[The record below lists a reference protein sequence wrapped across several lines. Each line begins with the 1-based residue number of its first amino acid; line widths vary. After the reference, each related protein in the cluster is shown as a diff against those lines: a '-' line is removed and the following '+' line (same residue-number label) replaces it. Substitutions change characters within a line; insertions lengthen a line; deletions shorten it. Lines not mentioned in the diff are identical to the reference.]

1 MNQEKFVSSYI
12 ELLNDTITDAFQKN
26 LVMQV
31 QKKVAEEELEELKK
45 YLKDIKN
52 SSDSTLS
59 KNEQE
64 IILLKEQLNEERRQK
79 QLSINQV
86 EELRKNSHH
95 IETFKNQLLLVRE
108 ENAKLISE
116 VEKKDM
122 IISSLQEEIK
132 KNKEVEEQTK
142 TIPKKKDKIS
152 SVLKKEQTE
161 DTIKDAGNF

>member
-1 MNQEKFVSSYI
+1 MNQEKFVSSYV
-12 ELLNDTITDAFQKN
+12 ELLNSTLSEAIQKN
-26 LVMQV
+26 IIIQS
-31 QKKVAEEELEELKK
+31 QKKVIELELEELKK
-45 YLKDIKN
+45 YLSDNKN
-52 SSDSTLS
+52 SFDSMLVKKEKEITDL
-59 KNEQE
+59 KNE
-64 IILLKEQLNEERRQK
+64 INEERRQK
-79 QLSINQV
+79 QFSVN
-86 EELRKNSHH
+86 ENNELKKNSHH